1 MNSALCI
8 AKERNFLPLPLWYNY
23 NTKQERESEMKEYT
37 KIPNE
42 LFTTEQ
48 ITFKE
53 KMLLF
58 YLCMRAGSKKICFPS
73 ISRIAKELRIS
84 ETTVISCI
92 KALEQKGFIKKERR
106 RNLNGGNS
114 SNLYTIEND
123 AY

>member
-1 MNSALCI
+1 M
-8 AKERNFLPLPLWYNY
+8 
-23 NTKQERESEMKEYT
+23 TEYT

-58 YLCMRAGSKKICFPS
+58 YLCMRAGSKKVCFPS